1 MGASCPGREWH
12 NSPGALEL
20 LESAQSLGIAYSRLD
35 IPRSLIVLFLS
46 VFLLCFIMKGFIF
59 INIKTEKIAHWGLP
73 WWLSG
78 KESACQCGRQ
88 GFATWSRKIPHT
100 EEHGPQLLSLCS
112 RAGKAQQ
119 SSPCAATTEVHASYS
134 LCATREATAMRS
146 LCIATKSSP

>member
-1 MGASCPGREWH
+1 MYFQKSNHYHCFVIRKSDNCNMVIFGFLPTKLIPVSKWIFQFPVIT
-12 NSPGALEL
+12 L
-20 LESAQSLGIAYSRLD
+20 L
-35 IPRSLIVLFLS
+35 VKKFL
-46 VFLLCFIMKGFIF
+46 
-59 INIKTEKIAHWGLP
+59 WGLP